1 MRIHILAAFAALAL
15 ALTANPAFAQPVTSE
30 RDDVERVES
39 SDPEMNAAIETAQQ
53 TLPDFLAMLADPP
66 RGVSQIGF
74 KFPLG
79 GWEHIWVHD
88 VRRDGDYLTGRL
100 SNVPMQEEW
109 KQNER
114 VRVPLS
120 EVSDWAWMDADGV
133 MRGQHTTRVLLSR
146 IDPQMAAA
154 IAESFGWKR

>member
-1 MRIHILAAFAALAL
+1 MRTYIIGAFAALTL
-15 ALTANPAFAQPVTSE
+15 ALNAFPASAQPISSD
-30 RDDVERVES
+30 RSDVEAVEA
-39 SDPEMNAAIETAQQ
+39 SDPEMNAAIDTAQQ
-53 TLPDFLAMLADPP
+53 TLPEFLAILADPP
-66 RGVSQIGF
+66 SGVSDIGF

-109 KQNER
+109 KQNQR

-120 EVSDWAWMDADGV
+120 EVSDWAWMGADGV
-133 MRGQHTTRVLLSR
+133 MRGQHTTRVLLGR
-146 IDPQMAAA
+146 IDPRTATA
-154 IAESFGWKR
+154 IAESFGWER